1 MLPYRVLKKRHI
13 RMLQRKKQQR
23 TQRIVL
29 GFTLAL
35 AVIIIILVHYYPIV
49 IHY

>member
-29 GFTLAL
+29 GCTLVL
-35 AVIIIILVHYYPIV
+35 AVIITILVHYYPIV
-49 IHY
+49 IR